1 MNKKKSFM
9 SNLFGQFQRRVI
21 NVQWEIVN
29 SFKLRKPKKKKIV
42 EDWKMKIT
50 LVEVLKN
57 DMLIKKEIKSMNL
70 DRIEW

>member
-1 MNKKKSFM
+1 
-9 SNLFGQFQRRVI
+9 
-21 NVQWEIVN
+21 
-29 SFKLRKPKKKKIV
+29 
-42 EDWKMKIT
+42 MKII

>member
-1 MNKKKSFM
+1 
-9 SNLFGQFQRRVI
+9 
-21 NVQWEIVN
+21 
-29 SFKLRKPKKKKIV
+29 
-42 EDWKMKIT
+42 MKIT